1 MFGPQ
6 FTFSVASSRGVSRN
20 PLAYDPG
27 WYGLG
32 PVVKLV
38 CCVLVSV
45 YTCLLE
51 TCMIPYV
58 SAIILECSIIIY
70 VHAFFNFGVLKP
82 IPLIPHG

>member
-6 FTFSVASSRGVSRN
+6 FTFSVASSKGVSD
-20 PLAYDPG
+20 PLVYASG

-58 SAIILECSIIIY
+58 SAIILECLIIIY
-70 VHAFFNFGVLKP
+70 VHAFFSFGVLS
-82 IPLIPHG
+82 LSL